1 MKSSRS
7 TSGTEAPDIMPPQ
20 CERDNGAPQDLTARR
35 LKRVLGVAIVIMI
48 SWLLGGCASSAP
60 SYVGENR
67 TESNVAAHESQ
78 KKDSTATESSS
89 ARMDKVTAIDTVIV
103 DRTVV
108 VREAD
113 SSELAKYGIRLANQQ
128 RAYVIMEKE
137 MRERIS
143 RLEQLLRDSVGTRQT
158 NLSVGTVRDS
168 ISSSISQDTTTEKK
182 EEKRSFGLL
191 DLLYAI
197 SPLLTLAVV
206 AWWEKKRSN
215 R

>member
-1 MKSSRS
+1 MKSFRS
-7 TSGTEAPDIMPPQ
+7 TSGTEAPDMMPPQ
-20 CERDNGAPQDLTARR
+20 CERDNGAPQDPTARR

-60 SYVGENR
+60 SYVGEKR
-67 TESNVAAHESQ
+67 LESNVAAHESQ
-78 KKDSTATESSS
+78 KKDSTATENSS
-89 ARMDKVTAIDTVIV
+89 ARMDKVTASDTVIV

-113 SSELAKYGIRLANQQ
+113 SAELAKYGIRLANQQ

-143 RLEQLLRDSVGTRQT
+143 KLEQLLRDSVGTRQT

-206 AWWEKKRSN
+206 IWWEKKRSN

>member
-1 MKSSRS
+1 M
-7 TSGTEAPDIMPPQ
+7 MPPQ
-20 CERDNGAPQDLTARR
+20 CERDNGAPQDPTARR

-48 SWLLGGCASSAP
+48 CWLLVGCASSAP
-60 SYVGENR
+60 SYVGEKR
-67 TESNVAAHESQ
+67 MESNVAAHESQ
-78 KKDSTATESSS
+78 QKDSTATESGS

-113 SSELAKYGIRLANQQ
+113 SAELAKYGIRLPNQN
-128 RAYVIMEKE
+128 RAYVIMERE

-143 RLEQLLRDSVGTRQT
+143 RLEQLLRDSVGTRQIS
-158 NLSVGTVRDS
+158 LSLGAVRDS

-191 DLLYAI
+191 DVLYAI

-206 AWWEKKRSN
+206 IWWEKKRSN